1 MSCILY
7 YSKYCE
13 VSKKYLQL
21 LSKSDA
27 QKDIH
32 FICIDKRV
40 KDANNKTYIILDN
53 GQKIILPENVT
64 KVPALLLLNKGYE
77 VLYGEQILQY
87 LKPRQQQEV
96 RQATQNNMEP
106 MAFSLGGGGGFG
118 DIVSDQ
124 YSFLDQDPNDMRAD
138 GNGGMRQMH
147 NYVDLNTAFS
157 GQISSTN
164 TSENDFNTT
173 IRGSKKMG
181 EDASSQQ
188 MEEKIRKMKE
198 DRDADI
204 RAITGNRPPMSF

>member
-21 LSKSDA
+21 LSRSQQS

-40 KDANNKTYIILDN
+40 KDANNKTYIVLED

-64 KVPALLLLNKGYE
+64 KVPALLLMTQGYQ

-96 RQATQNNMEP
+96 RVATQNNMEP
-106 MAFSLGGGGGFG
+106 MAFGFSSGGGGFG
-118 DIVSDQ
+118 DIVSDK
-124 YSFLDQDPNDMRAD
+124 YSFLDQNDEELKTT

-147 NYVDLNTAFS
+147 NYVDLNSNYSFTS
-157 GQISSTN
+157 GPVQ
-164 TSENDFNTT
+164 NDVNTT
-173 IRGSKKMG
+173 IRGTHKMG
-181 EDASSQQ
+181 EDASNQ
-188 MEEKIRKMKE
+188 MMEARLKKMQE

-204 RAITGNRPPMSF
+204 RSITGNRPPMI